1 VIARK
6 FLVSSTEP
14 TLLQYVVDTT
24 NSRRRMQ
31 IAFDLDALGCCCSLL
46 ATWFQ
51 HAVIAAAGTAGYIDT
66 RPADNASYRQV
77 Y

>member
-1 VIARK
+1 
-6 FLVSSTEP
+6 
-14 TLLQYVVDTT
+14 
-24 NSRRRMQ
+24 MQ